1 MSTSTTTSVPTAG
14 DQHPAAGPGAAQV
27 RRATGW
33 YRLRVSRLE
42 HVGERTVA
50 ISLDVPDR
58 WADVFAHR
66 AGQHVA
72 VRHHRGGDELRR
84 SYSLCLPH
92 GASAGIRLVVKRLGA
107 DGFGD
112 FATSTLSVGDHL
124 ELAPPSGDFRLAEAS
139 AAHHVLVAGGSGI
152 TPLLSMAVAALRS
165 DPRCR
170 VSLLYANRTAQ
181 SVLLADELA
190 DLKDA
195 YADRFFVLH
204 VLSRESQGSELL
216 SGRIDVERLP
226 GLLRLLGA
234 TPGDASHFYLC
245 GPLGLVETV
254 RTALARWGAAPG
266 QVRFELFTTGGAP
279 RTPQEEPLGRTGR
292 ITARLDGRTTEAVMF
307 PEDRVLLDAVL
318 RARPETPYSCRDG
331 LCGGCRA
338 KVTGGSVLMGRQYA
352 LGPAEIS
359 AGYTLTCRARPES
372 DEVALDFDA

>member
-1 MSTSTTTSVPTAG
+1 MTTSATASVLTTG
-14 DQHPAAGPGAAQV
+14 GQQSAAGTGGAPV

-33 YRLRVSRLE
+33 YRLRVSQVER
-42 HVGERTVA
+42 VGERTVA
-50 ISLDVPDR
+50 ITLEVPDR
-58 WADVFAHR
+58 WVDVFAHR
-66 AGQHVA
+66 PGQHVA
-72 VRHHRGGDELRR
+72 VRHLRGGNELRR
-84 SYSLCLPH
+84 SYSLCLPP
-92 GASAGIRLVVKRLGA
+92 GASAGIRLVVKCLGPG
-107 DGFGD
+107 GFGD
-112 FATSTLSVGDHL
+112 FATSTLSAGDHL
-124 ELAPPSGDFRLAEAS
+124 ELAPPSGDFRLAEAP

-165 DPRCR
+165 DPGCR

-195 YADRFFVLH
+195 YVDRFFVLH

-234 TPGDASHFYLC
+234 TPEDASHFYLC
-245 GPLGLVETV
+245 GPWGLVETV
-254 RTALARWGAAPG
+254 QTALAQWGAAPER
-266 QVRFELFTTGGAP
+266 VRFELFTTGGAP
-279 RTPQEEPLGRTGR
+279 QAPPEEPLGRTGR
-292 ITARLDGRTTEAVMF
+292 ITARLGGRTTQAVMLA
-307 PEDRVLLDAVL
+307 EDRVVLDAVL

-331 LCGGCRA
+331 LCGSCRA

-352 LGPAEIS
+352 LGPAETS

-372 DEVALDFDA
+372 DEVSLDFDA